1 MLVRGRGVVCGTAP
15 GRWKEYDVVE
25 ANNSY
30 ARLQPSHVTRLLS
43 RRERKGNA
51 ALDDWMLR

>member
-1 MLVRGRGVVCGTAP
+1 MLARGRGVACGTAP

-43 RRERKGNA
+43 RRERKG
-51 ALDDWMLR
+51 